1 MMKSK
6 KFAALAVAGMM
17 LIPTLAFASPADE
30 NDGADIFRPVLTKE
44 QVAEKKARVE
54 AENAKAAPGT
64 VFEWYSDEEY
74 AAGLVPDDIAQ
85 RVIEPDDGFSSDSG
99 E

>member
-6 KFAALAVAGMM
+6 KLAALAVAGMM
-17 LIPTLAFASPADE
+17 LIPSFAFASPADD
-30 NDGADIFRPVLTKE
+30 DGADIFRPVLTKE
-44 QVAEKKARVE
+44 QVVEKKARVE

-64 VFEWYSDEEY
+64 VFEWYSDDEY

-85 RVIEPDDGFSSDSG
+85 RVIEPDDGFSSDSA